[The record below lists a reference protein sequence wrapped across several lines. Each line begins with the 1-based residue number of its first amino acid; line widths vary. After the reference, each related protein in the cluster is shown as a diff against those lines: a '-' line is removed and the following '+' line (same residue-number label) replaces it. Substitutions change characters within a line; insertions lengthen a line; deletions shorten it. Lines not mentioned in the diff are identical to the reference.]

1 MTSRNLLCSSE
12 SPETNEMNLEQQI
25 IQTVQEGI
33 GEAINARLN
42 GYNTPLTAMI
52 DGVVKSR
59 EPEIRKLIE
68 DAIDGALIGDFRA
81 ALKEA
86 VTHKLARVITAKMEG
101 EVEKRA
107 NELRASPE
115 IRARITLAVD
125 AALKSVSA

>member
-1 MTSRNLLCSSE
+1 
-12 SPETNEMNLEQQI
+12 MNLEQQI
-25 IQTVQEGI
+25 IQAVQEGI
-33 GEAINARLN
+33 GEAIKARLN
-42 GYNTPLTAMI
+42 SYNTPLAVML

-81 ALKEA
+81 ALKESI
-86 VTHKLARVITAKMEG
+86 THKLARVITTKMEG

-107 NELRASPE
+107 NELRTSPE